1 VRIIWMGQ
9 EAGGVREKV
18 GGPERVAER
27 RGDVKLEFMGKFCQ
41 NATGG
46 IEDGKIREEG
56 EGARVLLL

>member
-1 VRIIWMGQ
+1 MGQ
-9 EAGGVREKV
+9 DAGGVREKV
-18 GGPERVAER
+18 GRPER

-46 IEDGKIREEG
+46 IGDGKIREEG